1 VLAEFMTRESR
12 QALQHNLNRPL
23 SAFFGMDFL
32 KEVLPAVGPDW
43 GLHVTAPS
51 AQDKGWFP
59 HVVLAVR
66 VNPGGEAAPV
76 ERALLR
82 TLTSW
87 AGLGAAFLTRQFPGP
102 PIKLRTTTGP
112 DRGEI
117 HYLSGEDV
125 FPPGVEPAFALQNGY
140 LVLTSSLEAM
150 RRFGA
155 PPLAAALDPSAPVPL
170 LRVSFKELRRYLQ
183 ERREALT
190 GAVAGKDR
198 KALDQALVK
207 LDRLVDALQ
216 LLDRLEVRQ
225 RATAGQVTFTLTLQ
239 TARPLKK

>member
-1 VLAEFMTRESR
+1 
-12 QALQHNLNRPL
+12 
-23 SAFFGMDFL
+23 
-32 KEVLPAVGPDW
+32 
-43 GLHVTAPS
+43 
-51 AQDKGWFP
+51 
-59 HVVLAVR
+59 
-66 VNPGGEAAPV
+66 V

-102 PIKLRTTTGP
+102 PIKLRTTGP

-117 HYLSGEDV
+117 HYLSGEGV

-150 RRFGA
+150 RRFGSA
-155 PPLAAALDPSAPVPL
+155 PPAAALDPSAPVPL

-183 ERREALT
+183 ERREALA
-190 GAVAGKDR
+190 GVVAGKDR
-198 KALDQALVK
+198 KALDQALLK

-239 TARPLKK
+239 TAQPLKK